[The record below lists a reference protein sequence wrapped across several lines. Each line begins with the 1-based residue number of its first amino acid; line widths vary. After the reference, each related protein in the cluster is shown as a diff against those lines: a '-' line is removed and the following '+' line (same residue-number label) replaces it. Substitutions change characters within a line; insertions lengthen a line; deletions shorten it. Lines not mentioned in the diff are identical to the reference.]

1 MNKKKMDVGGGGKT
15 SHNYKWYVL
24 RVQPGKDL
32 KVKEWIENNKDK
44 FFPNERLQRVYV
56 PQKSVFIYKNGKN
69 ILKEQLKMPGYI
81 YIAAEL
87 EDVDVDNLIHS
98 SPFSI
103 MFVGRNTKQYSDNIP
118 CLSNREV
125 KLLLQDET
133 TNNISNDEVFSVGE
147 DVKIV
152 DGVFS
157 GFNGVIQSINF
168 KNNSAKINV
177 NIFSR
182 SIEVELFL
190 TQISKQ

>member
-1 MNKKKMDVGGGGKT
+1 MNKKKIDVGAGEKT

-103 MFVGRNTKQYSDNIP
+103 MFVGRNIKQYSDNIP

-133 TNNISNDEVFSVGE
+133 ANNISNDEVFSVGE